1 MNNLY
6 IDVGST
12 YIKYAVNDGA
22 IGCIAFP
29 APSRADGY
37 IYEIAVESIVQK
49 VARLIDESGA
59 DNVFFSVQ
67 MHGYILSDGDHRP
80 VTHYVSWRDTLFR
93 KLGTAFPFSLPEESG
108 TAIKNNLPALSIY
121 ARSKLCPEV
130 LQRAVY
136 FDTLGSY
143 IVYRLTGANMVHITD
158 ACPTGFYLLPQGRL
172 NAALVQEPCFRRL
185 RFPTAVTEVCVAGQY
200 RGADVYVSV
209 GDQQASAL
217 GVGLT
222 TDEYL
227 VNTGTAGQIC
237 CLSDRFVS
245 GAFESR
251 PYFDGKTLCTVSG
264 LVGGVCTDAD
274 ADEQKMKEEYE
285 SVLKKLPPRRRMIST
300 GGAVKYNEAMFERIC
315 KSIVSDYAYVDA
327 PSTVAGLKKIAR
339 QICKTEKAES

>member
-1 MNNLY
+1 MKNLY
-6 IDVGST
+6 IDLGST

-22 IGCIAFP
+22 VGCVEFP
-29 APSRADGY
+29 PPVCADGY
-37 IYEIAVESIVQK
+37 IYEIAVESVMRE
-49 VARLIDESGA
+49 VERLIDGSGA

-67 MHGYILSDGDHRP
+67 MHGYILSDGEHRP

-93 KLGTAFPFSLPEESG
+93 RLGAVFPFSLPEESG
-108 TAIKNNLPALSIY
+108 TALKNNLPALSIY
-121 ARSKLCPEV
+121 ARSALYPEV
-130 LQRAVY
+130 LKRVAY

-143 IVYRLTGANMVHITD
+143 IVYRLTGASIVHITD
-158 ACPTGFYLLPQGRL
+158 ACPTGFYLLPQGTL
-172 NAALVQEPCFRRL
+172 NATLVQEPCFRRL
-185 RFPTAVTEVCVAGQY
+185 TFPTAVTEVCAAGKY
-200 RGADVYVSV
+200 RGANIFVPV

-222 TDEYL
+222 VDEYL

-264 LVGGVCTDAD
+264 LVGGVCAD
-274 ADEQKMKEEYE
+274 VDVDEQKMKEEYE

-315 KSIVSDYAYVDA
+315 KSIVSDYTYVDA
-327 PSTVAGLKKIAR
+327 PSTVAGLQKIAR
-339 QICKTEKAES
+339 QTCKTEKAE